1 MYDQK
6 LIWLSFLVAAE
17 IIMSGSVMA
26 QTNQSDTSGGQTYS
40 SPTVGIDSQNGN
52 GIPPTTQFNPNTG
65 EVVGGGIT
73 NPIKLGNSNGLS
85 SVGEGGQPREVTLN
99 DVAEALETG
108 LDQSLENLAT
118 TENNVKS
125 ADAGPRKIVRRSGVE
140 DEEIRTCINPVNQAR
155 DGVRKQLFEA
165 EKFIKQV
172 NQIEPQKNIW

>member
-6 LIWLSFLVAAE
+6 LTWLSFLVAAE

-40 SPTVGIDSQNGN
+40 SPTVSIDSQNGN

-65 EVVGGGIT
+65 EVVGGGIR
-73 NPIKLGNSNGLS
+73 NPIRLDDSNGLGS
-85 SVGEGGQPREVTLN
+85 GGSGSEPREVTLN

-118 TENNVKS
+118 VENNIKS
-125 ADAGPRKIVRRSGVE
+125 ADGEPRKIVRRSGVE

-155 DGVRKQLFEA
+155 DGVKKQLFEA

-172 NQIEPQKNIW
+172 DQIEPQKNIW

>member
-6 LIWLSFLVAAE
+6 LIWLSFLVVAE

-26 QTNQSDTSGGQTYS
+26 ETNQSDTSGGQTYS
-40 SPTVGIDSQNGN
+40 SPTVSIDSQNGN

-73 NPIKLGNSNGLS
+73 NPIRLDNPSDLGSG
-85 SVGEGGQPREVTLN
+85 VDGAQPREVTLN

-108 LDQSLENLAT
+108 LDKSLESLAT
-118 TENNVKS
+118 AENNVKS

-140 DEEIRTCINPVNQAR
+140 EEEIRTCINPVDQAR